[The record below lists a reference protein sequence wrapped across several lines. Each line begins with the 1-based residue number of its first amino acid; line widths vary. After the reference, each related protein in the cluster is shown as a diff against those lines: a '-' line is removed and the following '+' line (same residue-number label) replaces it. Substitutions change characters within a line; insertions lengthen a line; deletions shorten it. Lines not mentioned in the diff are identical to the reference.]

1 MSELLKKVLYVVV
14 ATVITELAKA
24 LTAQAKKA

>member
-14 ATVITELAKA
+14 AAVITELAKV